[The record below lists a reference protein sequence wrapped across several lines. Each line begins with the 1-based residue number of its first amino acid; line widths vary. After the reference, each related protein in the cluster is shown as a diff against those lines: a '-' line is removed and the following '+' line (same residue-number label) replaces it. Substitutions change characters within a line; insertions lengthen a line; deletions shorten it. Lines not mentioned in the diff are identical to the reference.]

1 MNLFQKYGI
10 KEVAD
15 VTFYSINRVGDEEIY
30 TPILFLD
37 TLKVST
43 LEKKSVTNDSFGG
56 YGNQKISSWSCNK
69 QITLKLEDALFT
81 PTSMSLVWGGYLKAK
96 FSKYTS
102 AIVKI
107 NIANK
112 YGKLHYAPNIY
123 PSPELTNEEWEVIYQ
138 ACDDL
143 GKSFL
148 YKIIDGQEQRI
159 PFMSDNISE
168 TPYVEENRALL
179 KRSYLQRDFLDIYS
193 EVAPAGDKYKWEH
206 LVKQENIAIPDS
218 VVKQILLQIK
228 TLKDFEDFS
237 NSIYTVDVIDRM
249 EKCIVTDKD
258 GLEISTEEQKQN
270 LLKYYLNDKSS
281 SYSIYYDIK
290 TMLPLL
296 NTDEKGKII
305 DWDNVVETDTS
316 DSIEPNINDSKF
328 QDYLRTLATEE
339 LITSLADVQET
350 INNVKIKTKWQ
361 LMQLLVIQLKEIN
374 PQVEILWGYD
384 KNGYFRAIKSNN
396 DKDMFDFTYNVK
408 IIHSTEDEQEDI
420 TNEFEPGQVFMPRKK
435 LFVLKPGTAYLKW
448 TRQVKPK
455 NGSSDG
461 VLGNTLVISADT
473 FPSTFKIVGET
484 YIREQQTGR
493 DQRYQF
499 VIHEAQVTSDTNITL
514 QAEGDPTVFNMNINV
529 FTPPNDIM
537 MELRQYDVI
546 EDNVYGG
553 TRIVPQKSLM
563 TTTQII
569 TEEEVI
575 PELENEQFI

>member
-1 MNLFQKYGI
+1 MNLFQQYGI

-30 TPILFLD
+30 TPILYLD

-43 LEKKSVTNDSFGG
+43 IEKKNAVTDSYGG
-56 YGNQKISSWSCNK
+56 YGNQKISSWSCSK

-81 PTSMSLVWGGYLKAK
+81 PASMSLIWGGYLEAK

-123 PSPELTNEEWEVIYQ
+123 PSPKLTNEEWEVIYQ

-148 YKIIDGQEQRI
+148 YKQIDGEEQRI
-159 PFMSDNISE
+159 NFMSNNISE
-168 TPYVEENRALL
+168 DPYVEENRALL
-179 KRSYLQRDFLDIYS
+179 RRAYTQRKFLELFSDA
-193 EVAPAGDKYKWEH
+193 APAGDKYKWEH
-206 LVKQENIAIPDS
+206 LVKQDNIAIPDS

-237 NSIYTVDVIDRM
+237 RSIYNVDVIDRM
-249 EKCIVTDKD
+249 EKCIVTNKD
-258 GLEISTEEQKQN
+258 GLEISTEEQKEN

-281 SYSIYYDIK
+281 SYQIYYDIK

-296 NTDEKGKII
+296 NTDEEGRLI
-305 DWDNVVETDTS
+305 DWDEQDDQQETTGKDY
-316 DSIEPNINDSKF
+316 NMHDSKF
-328 QDYLRTLATEE
+328 LNYMRILATGE
-339 LITSLADVQET
+339 LIVSLVDLQET
-350 INNVKIKTKWQ
+350 MNNVGAETKLG
-361 LMQLLVIQLKEIN
+361 LMKLLVNAEEEESQRVPIF
-374 PQVEILWGYD
+374 WGYD
-384 KNGYFRAIKSNN
+384 KNGFFRAIKENN
-396 DKDMFDFTYNVK
+396 ITDMFDFRYNVK
-408 IIHSTEDEQEDI
+408 VIHSTEDSEEHI
-420 TNEFEPGQVFMPRKK
+420 TNEFEPGQIFKK
-435 LFVLKPGTAYLKW
+435 QKNIFKLKPGTSYLKW
-448 TRQVKPK
+448 TRQVKNK
-455 NGSSDG
+455 NGNLDG
-461 VLGNTLVISADT
+461 TLGNTLVINSDT
-473 FPSTFKIVGET
+473 FPSSFKIVGET
-484 YIREQQTGR
+484 YIREKQTGR

-499 VIHEAQVTSDTNITL
+499 IIHKAQITTDTNITL
-514 QAEGDPTVFNMNINV
+514 QAEGDPTVFSMQVNV

-537 MELRQYDVI
+537 MELRQYDVV

-553 TRIVPQKSLM
+553 TRVVPQKNQM

-569 TEEEVI
+569 VDEEII